1 MWHFKQVKSDH
12 IKKAVNIFDLVS
24 ALNCLDANDQVSIF
38 NSTIMN
44 IVTDFIPNEAIT
56 CDDRDP
62 LWMNSF
68 IKNLSTRRLFVQSN
82 LSIADMLYNG
92 HLVIADTVL
101 RNRPNRCQTLIEKP
115 LYSGHF
121 YSGHLL

>member
-44 IVTDFIPNEAIT
+44 IVTDFIPNETIT

-68 IKNLSTRRLFVQSN
+68 IKNLIRDNDSFNKKIVRT
-82 LSIADMLYNG
+82 I
-92 HLVIADTVL
+92 
-101 RNRPNRCQTLIEKP
+101 KP
-115 LYSGHF
+115 IYSGHAI
-121 YSGHLL
+121 